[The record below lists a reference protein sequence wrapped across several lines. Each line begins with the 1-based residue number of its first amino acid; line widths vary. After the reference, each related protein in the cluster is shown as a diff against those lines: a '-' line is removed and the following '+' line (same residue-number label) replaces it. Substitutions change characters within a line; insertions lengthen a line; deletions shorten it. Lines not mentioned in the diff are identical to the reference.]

1 MMKLGYLGPIGTFS
15 EQAALIYS
23 NSVNKDCEFENFF
36 TISDVIAAVHRGII
50 DEGIV
55 PLENSIEGTVT
66 STVDTLIFDSE
77 LFINNELILKVTQ
90 NIMVKPG
97 TKKNEIKR
105 ILSHPQGL
113 AQCGKFIKE
122 LGIYETAAVS
132 STAEAAHIVS
142 EGDGSLAA
150 IAPERAAEVYGL
162 EIISRDIAD
171 DNSNSTRFVVISK
184 KESKPEAH
192 KKSSIAFTLD
202 DDNSPGRLYRVLDI
216 LNIYEINMI
225 KIESRP
231 AKHKLGTYVF
241 YIDLIAN
248 SDEDINDAMKML
260 KRKVAFFKYLGS
272 YSSID

>member
-1 MMKLGYLGPIGTFS
+1 MKLGYLGPIGTFS

-23 NSVNKDCEFENFF
+23 NSAKIKCELVNFF
-36 TISDVIAAVHRGII
+36 TITDVITAVNNGKI

-55 PLENSIEGTVT
+55 PFENSIEGTVT

-77 LFINNELILKVTQ
+77 LYIKNELILKVNQ

-97 TKKNEIKR
+97 TNRENIKR
-105 ILSHPQGL
+105 IISHPQGL
-113 AQCGKFIKE
+113 AQCRKYISE
-122 LGIYETAAVS
+122 MGINETAAIS
-132 STAEAAHIVS
+132 STAEAAHMVAD
-142 EGDGSLAA
+142 GDGTLAA
-150 IAPERAAEVYGL
+150 IAPERAADVYGL
-162 EIISRDIAD
+162 EIIGEDIAD
-171 DNSNSTRFVVISK
+171 DKTNSTRFVIISK
-184 KESKPEAH
+184 EENNPMSN
-192 KKSSIAFTLD
+192 KKTSIAFTLD

-216 LNIYEINMI
+216 LNIFEINMI

-241 YIDLIAN
+241 YIDLMADN
-248 SDEDINDAMKML
+248 DEDLNDAMKML

>member
-1 MMKLGYLGPIGTFS
+1 MMKLGYLGPRGTFS
-15 EQAALIYS
+15 EQAALIYAGR
-23 NSVNKDCEFENFF
+23 VNMDWEYERFF
-36 TISDVIAAVHRGII
+36 SITDVINAVHNGII

-55 PLENSIEGTVT
+55 PFENSIEGTVT

-77 LFINNELILKVTQ
+77 LFINNELVLKVNQ
-90 NIMVKPG
+90 NMMVKPG
-97 TKKNEIKR
+97 SNKNDIKR
-105 ILSHPQGL
+105 IISHPQGL
-113 AQCGKFIKE
+113 AQCRKYIKE
-122 LGIYETAAVS
+122 LGINETAAVS

-142 EGDGSLAA
+142 DGDGTLAA

-162 EIISRDIAD
+162 DIIGKDIAD
-171 DNSNSTRFVVISK
+171 DKTNSTRFVVISK
-184 KESKPEAH
+184 KSNKPEAN
-192 KKSSIAFTLD
+192 KKTSIAFTLD
-202 DDNSPGRLYRVLDI
+202 NDNSPGRLYRVLDI

-241 YIDLIAN
+241 YIDLVASN
-248 SDEDINDAMKML
+248 DDDLNDAMKIL

>member
-23 NSVNKDCEFENFF
+23 KGINKECEFKKFF
-36 TISDVIAAVHRGII
+36 TITDVIDAVQSGEI

-97 TKKNEIKR
+97 TKTNEIKK

-113 AQCGKFIKE
+113 AQCRKLIKN
-122 LGIYETAAVS
+122 LGVHETVAVS

-142 EGDGSLAA
+142 DGDGSLAA

-162 EIISRDIAD
+162 EIIGRDIAD
-171 DNSNSTRFVVISK
+171 DNTNATRFVVISK
-184 KESKPEAH
+184 NESKLEAH
-192 KKSSIAFTLD
+192 KKTSIAFTLD

-216 LNIYEINMI
+216 LNIFEINMI

-241 YIDLIAN
+241 CIDLIASN
-248 SDEDINDAMKML
+248 DEDLNDAIKML